1 MIQKSIKGFLWIPL
15 TEDPGNAEQSGQSDE
30 SSRSSSKVN
39 DQPESSAEKTP
50 AIHVDSVRP
59 SDPPRR
65 GSFTKSKRKIKA
77 QQKCDRKRNNLARK
91 CKNSVQPSNTPLNNE
106 TGDTMDNSNRLTDDL
121 LHDERSLTDMLA
133 LRDTPS
139 GSQTVTVADNG
150 TPQSCIDESSL
161 SQVISLES
169 QLVISRI
176 ENESASNEITRLK
189 TVIELL
195 EEEISCYKKTST
207 SQKQE
212 IKSLKSTNDNLR
224 RELSH
229 FRGMRRFATS
239 SVETRDKSSD
249 INEQLNVTKAKL
261 TSFKD
266 EVTNVASLMLK
277 LLEDEQLSTDDI
289 NDTTPFQL
297 VRSRNHRK
305 SAAVSTPV
313 PNSTAAD
320 RPVDPQVSRGRPIP
334 VIVRG
339 AQGSEEVTSSCTY
352 SHILS
357 SAPPPQA
364 GSRVVQKSHGNRDTF
379 VIGTSLTRGVG
390 AQLAQQGI
398 QATCFTYAGCEIPDI
413 RGWLRN
419 IVPKTH
425 KPGHVILQ
433 CGGNDAEKRPA
444 ERVIGQYESLINE
457 VRRLCPDASISVSRI
472 PPRRNNNTILNKIG
486 QINAYLEQKCSRDK
500 DLYFVDACPDSIY
513 LYKRDLVHFNVRG
526 TKFYSNKLKQHIQG
540 FQTLEVPTRTW
551 ETWINI
557 NTCLRARRGVTI
569 LMWTVR

>member
-1 MIQKSIKGFLWIPL
+1 MILFNHIHISLKFGSVGFGDYGLCSPTAVKSHGERVKTNCQSWSKNRSRGSCGYPWQRTLETLNIVATQTRAAVVVVKTMTNQKARLK
-15 TEDPGNAEQSGQSDE
+15 
-30 SSRSSSKVN
+30 
-39 DQPESSAEKTP
+39 KTP
-50 AIHVDSVRP
+50 AIDVDSVRP

-77 QQKCDRKRNNLARK
+77 QQKRDRKRDNLAHK

-106 TGDTMDNSNRLTDDL
+106 TDHTMDNSNCLTDDL

-133 LRDTPS
+133 SALRDTPS
-139 GSQTVTVADNG
+139 GSQTVRVADNG
-150 TPQSCIDESSL
+150 TPQSCIDESAL
-161 SQVISLES
+161 SQVISLEC
-169 QLVISRI
+169 QLVVSRI

-195 EEEISCYKKTST
+195 EVEISCYKKTST

-224 RELSH
+224 REPSH
-229 FRGMRRFATS
+229 FRGMRRFATRS
-239 SVETRDKSSD
+239 AETRDKNPD
-249 INEQLNVTKAKL
+249 INEQPNVTKAKL
-261 TSFKD
+261 ARFQD
-266 EVTNVASLMLK
+266 EVTNVASLVLK

-297 VRSRNHRK
+297 VRSRSHHK
-305 SAAVSTPV
+305 SAAVSIPV

-339 AQGSEEVTSSCTY
+339 AQGSEEVTSSRTY

-379 VIGTSLTRGVG
+379 VIGTSLTRGAG

-413 RGWLRN
+413 RGRLRK

-457 VRRLCPDASISVSRI
+457 VRRLSRCQYI
-472 PPRRNNNTILNKIG
+472 CEPHST
-486 QINAYLEQKCSRDK
+486 AQKQQYHS
-500 DLYFVDACPDSIY
+500 
-513 LYKRDLVHFNVRG
+513 
-526 TKFYSNKLKQHIQG
+526 
-540 FQTLEVPTRTW
+540 
-551 ETWINI
+551 
-557 NTCLRARRGVTI
+557 
-569 LMWTVR
+569 

>member
-1 MIQKSIKGFLWIPL
+1 
-15 TEDPGNAEQSGQSDE
+15 
-30 SSRSSSKVN
+30 
-39 DQPESSAEKTP
+39 
-50 AIHVDSVRP
+50 
-59 SDPPRR
+59 
-65 GSFTKSKRKIKA
+65 
-77 QQKCDRKRNNLARK
+77 
-91 CKNSVQPSNTPLNNE
+91 
-106 TGDTMDNSNRLTDDL
+106 
-121 LHDERSLTDMLA
+121 
-133 LRDTPS
+133 
-139 GSQTVTVADNG
+139 
-150 TPQSCIDESSL
+150 
-161 SQVISLES
+161 
-169 QLVISRI
+169 
-176 ENESASNEITRLK
+176 
-189 TVIELL
+189 
-195 EEEISCYKKTST
+195 
-207 SQKQE
+207 
-212 IKSLKSTNDNLR
+212 
-224 RELSH
+224 
-229 FRGMRRFATS
+229 
-239 SVETRDKSSD
+239 
-249 INEQLNVTKAKL
+249 
-261 TSFKD
+261 
-266 EVTNVASLMLK
+266 MLK
-277 LLEDEQLSTDDI
+277 LLEDEQLSTDYI

-313 PNSTAAD
+313 PNYTAAD

-339 AQGSEEVTSSCTY
+339 AQGSEEVTSSRTY

-379 VIGTSLTRGVG
+379 VIGTSLTRGCWCSTC
-390 AQLAQQGI
+390 
-398 QATCFTYAGCEIPDI
+398 ATGHSGHLFHIC
-413 RGWLRN
+413 RLRN
-419 IVPKTH
+419 SRHQGATSKHRPKTH

-444 ERVIGQYESLINE
+444 ERVIGQYESLISE

-540 FQTLEVPTRTW
+540 FQTPEVPTRTW

-569 LMWTVR
+569 LMWTIR